1 VVPTVVPRKITT
13 PNNNEPTIVAGRF
26 LQKTLDVFS
35 NAVTANS
42 EEDNST
48 AITPIAL
55 PNANYNSYLQ
65 EETTDSSVP
74 PSLES
79 QQKNAA
85 IRTAMQTAI
94 TTLNAGLFIQNTATM
109 VRSMVLAQLPQSF
122 SVFGSGINLVSLFLP
137 SQFKLPAFV
146 LGLSTSMGGAALA
159 LSQSRRCAVDRVA
172 PTLEAFKQV
181 STPAWKGSA
190 KLFPYEGYMHYK
202 NGEAYSSFHL
212 IHPGALA
219 TMARTKYD
227 TVFNELSKTMFT
239 KREAGGMGLPRILS
253 FIPDLAAG
261 AYQLAWM
268 NGKMLTDWG
277 FAYDALRPIERS
289 EFVRGSRYT
298 MPNAPEYAL
307 AIGAVAPLALM
318 GAALGVESM
327 QKAHNKLEAK
337 FDPTKPVEQQ
347 LSADGTKPTKP
358 DALFQ
363 KASPLQLAAN
373 ISAIIPSLANL
384 MFIPAIE
391 VASGGNPL
399 YSVTKGTNFFY
410 KATPQLDATLM
421 KVGSIGSIVTALT
434 SSASGLGLLP
444 KSVADT
450 SDLAFLSFSALSS
463 VGNSRNT
470 MATESRTTQAEHLNP
485 AHGQHENIIHATNVN
500 TNSWAYQLK
509 KFVGLAAHETQIPTY
524 GVPQAKPANK

>member
-1 VVPTVVPRKITT
+1 MPTVPRKTT
-13 PNNNEPTIVAGRF
+13 ATTATEPTVVAGRF
-26 LQKTLDVFS
+26 LQRTLDVFS
-35 NAVTANS
+35 NAVTGS
-42 EEDNST
+42 SDGENST

-55 PNANYNSYLQ
+55 PNANYNNYLQ
-65 EETTDSSVP
+65 DDITDNTTIASV
-74 PSLES
+74 EA

-94 TTLNAGLFIQNTATM
+94 TTLNTGLFIQNTATM

-122 SVFGSGINLVSLFLP
+122 SVFGSGINLMSLFLP
-137 SQFKLPAFV
+137 AQLKLPAFV
-146 LGLSTSMGGAALA
+146 VGLSTSMGGAALA
-159 LSQSRRCAVDRVA
+159 LSQSRRCAVDRMA
-172 PTLEAFKQV
+172 PTLEAYKQV
-181 STPAWKGSA
+181 TNPAWKGA
-190 KLFPYEGYMHYK
+190 AEIFPYEGYMHYK
-202 NGEAYSSFHL
+202 NGEISSSFHL
-212 IHPGALA
+212 VHPGSLA
-219 TMARTKYD
+219 VLARTKYD
-227 TVFNELSKTMFT
+227 NVFNAMSKKMFT
-239 KREAGGMGLPRILS
+239 KTTEGGMGLPRILS

-268 NGKMLTDWG
+268 NGKMLTDCG

-318 GAALGVESM
+318 GAALGVESV

-337 FDPTKPVEQQ
+337 FDPNKPIDQQ
-347 LSADGTKPTKP
+347 LAAEGTKPAKQ

-410 KATPQLDATLM
+410 KATPHLDATLM

-463 VGNSRNT
+463 VGSSRNT
-470 MATESRTTQAEHLNP
+470 MATESRTTQAEHNNP
-485 AHGQHENIIHATNVN
+485 AHGQHENMIHALDMKP
-500 TNSWAYQLK
+500 NSFSFWFKNLL
-509 KFVGLAAHETQIPTY
+509 GLAPHETQVPTY
-524 GVPQAKPANK
+524 GMPKPTNTKK